1 MKKVAALLKKVIE
14 KGVRGIGTG
23 DREERVRRKE
33 GGKKGTGERKEGGKK
48 IEGRREGG
56 EIGKDWR
63 RGEDKL

>member
-1 MKKVAALLKKVIE
+1 M
-14 KGVRGIGTG
+14 
-23 DREERVRRKE
+23 RRKE